1 MKDEKMSTKETVVR
15 FLEENSGYPVSG
27 SAIAESLGISRTAVW
42 KAIKSLEADG
52 YMIDASTGKGYTL
65 RQEND
70 VISEAGIAKYLR
82 APEAA
87 NIIVHQ
93 SVTSTNDLLREAAMR
108 EDVPEG
114 TIVVAAEQTKGKGR
128 RGRSFFSPVGTG
140 IYFSILLRPSLE
152 AGDAGRITTMAAVAV
167 AEAIHRY
174 GVEDVGIK
182 WVNDVYV
189 SGRKVCGILAEAT
202 TSLES
207 GEIDNVVV
215 GIGLNIYTPKE
226 GWPADIKDRA
236 GSILGTEKIDDARNK
251 LVAYTYEQFFDLY
264 HNATEQ
270 QVADRYRSMCFVP
283 GKRITIIRAG
293 VERSGVA
300 LSLDEHCHLLVRY
313 DDDGTEESLFS
324 GEISLRLND

>member
-1 MKDEKMSTKETVVR
+1 MKDEKLSTKETVVR

-82 APEAA
+82 TPEAA

-93 SVTSTNDLLREAAMR
+93 SVASTNDLLREAAMR

-114 TIVVAAEQTKGKGR
+114 TIVVAAAQTKGKGR

-140 IYFSILLRPSLE
+140 IYFSILLRPSME
-152 AGDAGRITTMAAVAV
+152 TGDAGKITTMAAVAV

-189 SGRKVCGILAEAT
+189 AGRKVCGILAEAT
-202 TSLES
+202 TSLET

-226 GWPADIKDRA
+226 GWPEDIKDRA

-251 LVAYTYEQFFDLY
+251 LVAYTYEQFMDLY
-264 HNATEQ
+264 RNAGEKMI
-270 QVADRYRSMCFVP
+270 ADRYRSMCFVP
-283 GKRITIIRAG
+283 GKRITIIRGG
-293 VERSGVA
+293 VERSGLA
-300 LSLDEHCHLLVRY
+300 LSLDDQCHLLVRY

-324 GEISLRLND
+324 GEISLRLE